1 MLDKIK
7 ERAVSIYE
15 DFGRINLLVRIFTH
29 SIYLLYLAYAISNDI
44 GVTWINITLLV
55 ATLIFLCTYIYLH
68 SKGRSAKKQIKLT
81 RRFYRRF
88 KLVARFFSLVAVSY
102 GFYSVFDASSLLA
115 RIAASFAALIWLLQ
129 VIFEI
134 IFSAI
139 GYGARK
145 FAKAVREVMPKRESD
160 PIIIDY
166 EDKTHEKASHSDK

>member
-1 MLDKIK
+1 MLQQIK

-15 DFGRINLLVRIFTH
+15 DFGRINLLIRIYTH
-29 SIYLLYLAYAISNDI
+29 SFYLLYLAYAISNDI
-44 GVTWINITLLV
+44 GVRWINITLFV
-55 ATLIFLCTYIYLH
+55 ATLIFLCTYIYLQ
-68 SKGRSAKKQIKLT
+68 SKGKGAKKQIKLT

-102 GFYSVFDASSLLA
+102 GFYSVIDAPSLLA
-115 RIAASFAALIWLLQ
+115 RIVASFASLIWLIE

-134 IFSAI
+134 IFSVI

-145 FAKAVREVMPKRESD
+145 FAKAVREVMPKREAE